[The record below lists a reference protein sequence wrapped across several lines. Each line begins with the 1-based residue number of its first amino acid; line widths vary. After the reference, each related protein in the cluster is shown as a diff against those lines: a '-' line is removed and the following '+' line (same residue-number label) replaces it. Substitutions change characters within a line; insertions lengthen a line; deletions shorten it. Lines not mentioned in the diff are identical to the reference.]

1 MSQNEK
7 PTQPADPGRWIR
19 RMIIGLPVGTV
30 ILGIASFAIYF
41 DNKERKEQRTYRHAL
56 ALRRDVNEADL
67 QRRLDVIT
75 EASRQSPEDRRLAL
89 VGFTESSLSPEN
101 MGYDVKTLN
110 WKEQGAERTAI
121 TAAVLGSRRPTDV
134 VLVVTGFAG
143 ETRDDPALSLLLAV
157 AHSMTGV
164 PRIKT
169 LQFVAMD
176 ASPSAE
182 AAGWAELSAQ
192 LRSSKSRVTQLV
204 ILGDSCRT
212 AAEKWA
218 AQSGITVITHQPI
231 PSTQVTA
238 LMTEAQT
245 LISTLTNAA
254 DRL

>member
-1 MSQNEK
+1 MS
-7 PTQPADPGRWIR
+7 PTEQSSKPADPGKWIR
-19 RMIIGLPVGTV
+19 LMIIGLPVGTV

-41 DNKERKEQRTYRHAL
+41 DNKERKEQRIYRHAL

-75 EASRQSPEDRRLAL
+75 QASQQSAEDRRLAL
-89 VGFTESSLSPEN
+89 AGFTESSLSPEN

-110 WKEQGAERTAI
+110 WKHQGKEHTAI
-121 TAAVLGSRRPTDV
+121 TAAVLGSRRPSDI

-143 ETRDDPALSLLLAV
+143 EAKDDPALSLLLAV

-164 PRIKT
+164 PRTKT
-169 LQFVAMD
+169 LQFVVMD
-176 ASPSAE
+176 ASPGSDE
-182 AAGWAELSAQ
+182 AGWTELSAQ
-192 LRSSKSRVTQLV
+192 IRSSKSRVTQLV
-204 ILGDSCRT
+204 ILGDSCRA

-218 AQSGITVITHQPI
+218 TQSGISVVTHQPI
-231 PSTQVTA
+231 PSTQVSA

-245 LISTLTNAA
+245 LITTLTAAA